1 MQIHNSTDPGRGRD
15 QYFANGKR
23 FGDSGSLPRHGAM
36 LRSMRKELIKL
47 ALSVAAMLAG
57 LALLG
62 VFGRGA
68 LANVGVG
75 VFLIGSVALLYAVRD
90 TICALLRRRGREPDP
105 GRVFTHLCAGLMFL
119 LGLGMFTE
127 PRLAGPW
134 RWVMLFMLPAMYYLL
149 SYVLDWMGGL
159 GTKHGRGVVKRRRP
173 RREKQSP

>member
-1 MQIHNSTDPGRGRD
+1 MQIHNSTDHSRGAG

-36 LRSMRKELIKL
+36 LRFMRKELIKI
-47 ALSVAAMLAG
+47 ALSLGALLAG
-57 LALLG
+57 LALVA
-62 VFGRGA
+62 VFGNGA

-75 VFLIGSVALLYAVRD
+75 IFLLGAVALLYAVRD
-90 TICALLRRRGREPDP
+90 GICAALRLRGRPADP

-134 RWVMLFMLPAMYYLL
+134 RWVMLFMLPAMFYAL
-149 SYVLDWMGGL
+149 SFVLDWMGGVMSKGARA
-159 GTKHGRGVVKRRRP
+159 GTAVRARKKP
-173 RREKQSP
+173 

>member
-1 MQIHNSTDPGRGRD
+1 
-15 QYFANGKR
+15 
-23 FGDSGSLPRHGAM
+23 M
-36 LRSMRKELIKL
+36 LRFMRKELIKL
-47 ALSVAAMLAG
+47 ALSVGTVLAG

-62 VFGRGA
+62 VFGKGA

-75 VFLIGSVALLYAVRD
+75 VFLVGSVALLYAVRG

-134 RWVMLFMLPAMYYLL
+134 RWVMLFMLPAMFYAL
-149 SYVLDWMGGL
+149 SFVMDWMGSL
-159 GTKHGRGVVKRRRP
+159 GTKRGRGIVKRRP
-173 RREKQSP
+173 RGEKQSH